1 MENDK
6 FIRRLK
12 MAIDKSGLSQTDICE
27 RTGITKGALSSYLNG
42 RYAPKNDNTYKLAKT
57 LHVNPSWLIG
67 ANVPMYWD
75 DSKDISEEDQ
85 TILNAYHAADPSTQK
100 AIRIMLHL
108 EK

>member
-1 MENDK
+1 M
-6 FIRRLK
+6 
-12 MAIDKSGLSQTDICE
+12 
-27 RTGITKGALSSYLNG
+27 
-42 RYAPKNDNTYKLAKT
+42 
-57 LHVNPSWLIG
+57 LIG